1 MLVLT
6 RRVDEGLNIGGEISV
21 RILAIDGDRVKLGV
35 VAPRTV
41 SILRDELCQQVRNEN
56 TAAAIPAAQRAAV
69 ARSLKSLV
77 YPANEPDA
85 SQPPG
90 ALPAR

>member
-6 RRVDEGLNIGGEISV
+6 RRVDEGLNIGGEITV

-41 SILRDELCQQVRNEN
+41 TTLRDELCQRVRNEN
-56 TAAAIPAAQRAAV
+56 TAASIPAAERAAV
-69 ARSLKSLV
+69 ARSLKFLV
-77 YPANEPDA
+77 QPAAKTDG
-85 SQPPG
+85 S
-90 ALPAR
+90 